1 MSLKTWHFLTAYLCH
16 QRGHWQVM
24 CLLTQRQQ
32 GAESTCQDAQ
42 VSGWPTSDNYVTS
55 SANNA
60 SDDDMRTPA
69 RHVRYVLKLATCLI

>member
-1 MSLKTWHFLTAYLCH
+1 MSLKTWHFLTAYFCH

-55 SANNA
+55 PT
-60 SDDDMRTPA
+60 RLWW
-69 RHVRYVLKLATCLI
+69 RLKDAVETRQVCFKIMI